1 MRLDH
6 TIVGPGLLI
15 LAFGGLLALDSWA
28 FPGAGI
34 AFLYAAVVLIAGL
47 WLDRKDICLVAVGG
61 TLMVALGWM
70 FSFEA
75 ADKTMAVLNH
85 GLALAMIWMTCRVLW
100 LQKQREVNVKRL
112 TGLLPMCSQC
122 KKVRDDKGLWNQVE
136 QYFEEHSSDLQ
147 FTHGLCPPCSRQLYP
162 ELFPKLSEQHPELY
176 NQAP

>member
-6 TIVGPGLLI
+6 TLVGPGSLI
-15 LAFGGLLALDSWA
+15 LASVGLLVLDAWA

-34 AFLYAAVVLIAGL
+34 AFLHAAVVLIAGS
-47 WLDRKDICLVAVGG
+47 WLDRKDTCLVAVGG
-61 TLMVALGWM
+61 TLMVVLGWM
-70 FSFEA
+70 FSIEA
-75 ADKTMAVLNH
+75 ADKTTVVLNH
-85 GLALAMIWMTCRVLW
+85 GLALLMIWTTCRILW

-136 QYFEEHSSDLQ
+136 QYFEEHYSDLQ

-162 ELFPKLSEQHPELY
+162 ELFPKLSERHPELY
-176 NQAP
+176 NQTP